1 MSVHSDQKIRL
12 AFLWHQHQPFYKV
25 QTSDGKTVY
34 QMPWV
39 RLHAVKDY
47 YDIPRYLEDFPV
59 IKQNFN
65 LVPSLLIQLEDY
77 VNQRAVDNILLL
89 TFKTPNELTEPEKDR
104 VLDLF
109 FMANYD
115 RLIKPHSRY
124 HELWKKKQSKVR
136 YSEQDWLDLQV
147 WYNLCWVGPF
157 WQEQTP
163 FKELLAKGEHFSDED
178 KRALIEG
185 HYMIM
190 REVIPMYR
198 RLYEKKQI
206 ELSVSPFYHCI
217 LPVLCDSAIAQ
228 ECDPNLIRPEVHFKS
243 PEDASTQ
250 LQTAVDYFRRVV
262 GDAPEGMWP
271 SEGSVSEEA
280 LGLIARSGIRWIATD
295 EEILYHSEVDEKN
308 KYRPYRFQTG
318 NNEIKIVFRDHALS
332 DSIGFRYAG
341 MPPKDSV
348 KEFID
353 TIEHIR
359 ASLIESGKSPENYMV
374 SVILDGENCWE
385 YYPENGRKFL
395 KQLYTTLSKSKTIET
410 CTISEFLKQQD
421 TLAIIKRL
429 FPGSWISHNFRIW
442 IGGHAEKNLAWK
454 YLHVAREHLIKSQSR
469 MSSENVKL
477 AWEEIYIAEGSDWF
491 WWFGDDHHAHN
502 KNEFDVLF
510 RYHLM
515 QVYKLIGDDVPE
527 YLNMPI
533 MKTIGEIPAQ
543 RKPTAPLYPK
553 IDGRESH
560 FFEWQAAGQF
570 SAKLDGD
577 TMSII
582 NDWIEMIYYGFNE
595 EKLFIRIDFVGKKIE
610 KFKRSEKLALGLTF
624 QTLHKVIFYS
634 KHIESPIQCEYFFG
648 NLFECAINL
657 RSLEINRRQQ
667 LQLVVSVIQDEREL
681 IRMPSR
687 DSYLIDFP
695 DEFFDKY
702 LWSV

>member
-12 AFLWHQHQPFYKV
+12 AFLWHQHQPFYKI
-25 QTSDGKTVY
+25 QTSDGQTVY

-47 YDIPRYLEDFPV
+47 YDIPRHLEDFPT

-65 LVPSLLIQLEDY
+65 LVPSLLVQLEDY
-77 VNQRAVDNILLL
+77 ANHRALDNILLL
-89 TFKTPNELTEPEKDR
+89 TLKNPNDLTEAEKER

-115 RLIKPHSRY
+115 QMIKPFARY
-124 HELWKKKQSKVR
+124 HELWKKKQSKTH

-147 WYNLCWVGPF
+147 WYNLCWVGPS
-157 WQEQTP
+157 WQEQSP
-163 FKELLAKGEHFSDED
+163 FKELFAKGGHFTDDD
-178 KRALIEG
+178 KRILIDG
-185 HYMIM
+185 HYTIM
-190 REVIPMYR
+190 SQVLPLYR
-198 RLYEKKQI
+198 RLQEKKQI

-217 LPVLCDSAIAQ
+217 LPLLCDSAIAQ
-228 ECDPNLIRPEVHFKS
+228 ECDPNMIKPEIDFKY
-243 PEDASTQ
+243 PQDAAAQ
-250 LQTAVDYFRRVV
+250 LQTAVEYFKSVM
-262 GDAPEGMWP
+262 GGMPEGMWP

-280 LGLIARSGIRWIATD
+280 LGLIAKTGIQWIATD
-295 EEILYHSEVDEKN
+295 EEILHHSNADEKD
-308 KYRPYRFQTG
+308 KYQPYRFQTIG
-318 NNEIKIVFRDHALS
+318 GEIKIIFRDHALS
-332 DSIGFRYAG
+332 DSIGFRYAS
-341 MPPKDSV
+341 MSPKDAV

-353 TIEHIR
+353 TIERIR
-359 ASLIESGKSPENYMV
+359 LSLIESGKRPESYMV

-410 CTISEFLKQQD
+410 CTISEFLKQQENIQD
-421 TLAIIKRL
+421 IKKL
-429 FPGSWISHNFRIW
+429 FPGSWINHNFRIW

-454 YLHVAREHLIKSQSR
+454 YLYAAREHLK
-469 MSSENVKL
+469 NKL
-477 AWEEIYIAEGSDWF
+477 QHLSVEQAKQAWEEIYIAEGSDWF

-510 RYHLM
+510 RYHLL
-515 QVYKLIGDDVPE
+515 QVYKLIGEDVPE
-527 YLNMPI
+527 YLNIPI
-533 MKTIGEIPAQ
+533 MKTAGEIPVQ

-582 NDWIEMIYYGFNE
+582 NDWIETVYYGFNE
-595 EKLFIRIDFVGKKIE
+595 EKLFIRIDFVGQKIE
-610 KFKRSEKLALGLTF
+610 KFKRSEKLALCLTF
-624 QTLHKVIFYS
+624 QPPQKIFFYS
-634 KHIESPIQCEYFFG
+634 KHVDSAVPCDYVFG
-648 NLFECAINL
+648 HLFECAVDW
-657 RSLEINRRQQ
+657 RSLGIVRGQQ
-667 LQLVVSVIQDEREL
+667 LPLIVSVIQDGKEL

-687 DSYLIDFP
+687 DYYLIDFP